1 MVADLPADL
10 LVAEADMSAIDPRPP
25 APTQTWIALALPPL
39 AWGMYEYGLLA
50 ALRGSCTAVGA
61 WLGPVW
67 GGLSLLMCGIAMLL
81 TWPGVKS
88 GKRSDSPSGGW
99 LAWIA
104 LLLAP
109 LFGLAIA
116 FQTLATFIVPSC
128 AR

>member
-1 MVADLPADL
+1 
-10 LVAEADMSAIDPRPP
+10 MSAIDPRPP
-25 APTQTWIALALPPL
+25 AQGSTWIALVLPPIAWAVFEAGL
-39 AWGMYEYGLLA
+39 AV
-50 ALRGSCTAVGA
+50 ALRLSCTMVGL

-67 GGLSLLMCGIAMLL
+67 GAASLMVCCGAMYLA
-81 TWPGVKS
+81 WPSARV
-88 GKRSDSPSGGW
+88 GKAGDSPAGAW

-104 LLLAP
+104 LLVAP